1 MGAGLVAG
9 AVCTAMAAALVGAS
23 GAWGAMVGAVLVVGF
38 FGSGQVV
45 LRVARDVPPALLLL
59 VAVLTYTLQAVAL
72 LALYAAFARRPAW
85 NELIST
91 DALGV
96 TALVCTLTWT
106 TALVLAARNS
116 RMPVYDADGSGR

>member
-23 GAWGAMVGAVLVVGF
+23 GAWGAIVGAVLVVGF
-38 FGSGQVV
+38 LGLGQVV
-45 LRVARDVPPALLLL
+45 LTVARDVPPALLLL

-72 LALYAAFARRPAW
+72 LAVYAAFARRPAW
-85 NELIST
+85 SEAIST
-91 DALGV
+91 DALGL

-106 TALVLAARNS
+106 TTLVLVVRDS
-116 RMPVYDADGSGR
+116 RMPLYDTERSDR